1 MTVHRSVIL
10 SLLFVLSIGCDRNTQ
25 APATAPAQ
33 PAQTPPPILAGSL
46 QCDIAVVAPVL
57 PKRITHLTIDPA
69 SNLYFLQEADDGS
82 DTLFIVGNGDVS
94 NAIPL
99 SAHGVLTVLEEKGSG
114 NIQSI
119 AAGSDGNVYFYFS
132 GGTNKKLVA
141 CLGRFETRT
150 GLIRILAR
158 ETELADKSGMGPSLA
173 LCAGSL
179 VAAGRTL
186 WLWLHHTDA
195 SAMFNVRIGEI
206 PAEGEMSLPTPTRLY
221 SSDGTLNMTHGELA
235 LSPGPGDLTLLLDTW
250 TAALEDRSQRQ
261 GRCGAVAGW
270 LTENDQ
276 RSGADAQGD
285 ILMFAAESESIE
297 PRVDQRVAP
306 VNIETHYPSL
316 LVLQNGTIT
325 PIPRDDLHAAAGV
338 PLSSMQIDQLLC
350 EPGRNSWIGYD
361 AASGQIVR
369 LRRVAEAR
377 ELKPAIRIGVFGSA
391 A

>member
-1 MTVHRSVIL
+1 
-10 SLLFVLSIGCDRNTQ
+10 
-25 APATAPAQ
+25 
-33 PAQTPPPILAGSL
+33 L

-57 PKRITHLTIDPA
+57 PRRITHLTIDPA

-82 DTLFIVGNGDVS
+82 DTLFIAGNGDVS
-94 NAIPL
+94 NAVPL
-99 SAHGVLTVLEEKGSG
+99 SAHGVLTVLDEKGSG

-158 ETELADKSGMGPSLA
+158 ETELADKSAMGPSLA
-173 LCAGSL
+173 LARGSL

-195 SAMFNVRIGEI
+195 SAMFNVRVGEI
-206 PAEGEMSLPTPTRLY
+206 PADGERSLPTPTRLY

-250 TAALEDRSQRQ
+250 TAALWKIDLNGKVDVVQSLV
-261 GRCGAVAGW
+261 GLPKMISAP
-270 LTENDQ
+270 
-276 RSGADAQGD
+276 GADAQGD
-285 ILMFAAESESIE
+285 ILMFAAESEPIE

-316 LVLQNGTIT
+316 LVLHNGTIT

-350 EPGRNSWIGYD
+350 ESGRNSWLGYD

-369 LRRVAEAR
+369 LRLSPKR
-377 ELKPAIRIGVFGSA
+377 GN
-391 A
+391 